1 MLLSSRLVLSEL
13 NYLGWSCV
21 KLMVGR
27 KKSKTSSSRLYQIYS
42 KIVISYLVLFHRVS
56 SSPFFPKPDFLA
68 PPTLLSLSLC
78 SFITNMCNFICM
90 CIWTI
95 NHQSILLH
103 RSIFLHQSVCTFDGS
118 GMVVISGSLE
128 QKFLHCI

>member
-1 MLLSSRLVLSEL
+1 MLFVLLSSRLVLSEL

-21 KLMVGR
+21 KLVVGR

-68 PPTLLSLSLC
+68 PHPSLSLSVHLLPIC
-78 SFITNMCNFICM
+78 VTLYVCVFELSIINRYFFIDQYFFI
-90 CIWTI
+90 
-95 NHQSILLH
+95 NQYVLL
-103 RSIFLHQSVCTFDGS
+103 
-118 GMVVISGSLE
+118 MVVEWL
-128 QKFLHCI
+128 